1 MKVTGIIL
9 AGGKSSRMGTE
20 KGLIEIHGKPMIRII
35 IDLLKPLCDTIFIS
49 TSNQSYSSFGY
60 PLITD
65 LHKNIGPISGL
76 YSALSA
82 SPNHI
87 NLFLPC
93 DVPYMKQEILELILN
108 TANENPDKCIIPYTD
123 YPEPLIAAYPKSI
136 LPVLSQ
142 LIMDG
147 ETRIKEIF
155 NHFPTLFISMKEV
168 GINYNAFKNINTPD
182 DLKI

>member
-20 KGLIEIHGKPMIRII
+20 KGLIEIHGRPMTRII
-35 IDLLKPLCDTIFIS
+35 IDLLRPLCNTIFIS
-49 TSNQSYSSFGY
+49 TSNPLYSSFGY
-60 PLITD
+60 PLIPD
-65 LHKNIGPISGL
+65 LHKDKGPISGL

-93 DVPYMKQEILELILN
+93 DVPYMRQEILELLLI
-108 TANENPDKCIIPYTD
+108 TANSNPEKCIIPYTD
-123 YPEPLIAAYPKSI
+123 YPEPLIAVYPKST
-136 LPVLSQ
+136 LPVLNQ

-155 NHFPTLFISMKEV
+155 NHLPTLFISMKEA
-168 GINYNAFKNINTPD
+168 GINYHAFKNINTPD